1 MVELGVQQGAPL
13 TTRPPWSR
21 RIADEITDLI
31 TSGRWRPGRQLPST
45 SRLAE
50 QYGVSEATAYRAVRE
65 LHRRG
70 LVVGERGR
78 GVYVADPTHPIG

>member
-1 MVELGVQQGAPL
+1 MIKWGVQQGAPL

-21 RIADEITDLI
+21 RIADEIADLI
-31 TSGRWRPGRQLPST
+31 ISGRWPPGTRLPST
-45 SRLAE
+45 RCLAE

-65 LHRRG
+65 LHRRE

-78 GVYVADPTHPIG
+78 AVYVAEREHPIG